1 MALKKGGFIM
11 AKKEALNPLTD
22 KPQSLSDLTLNYML
36 GYIKAKGTEKDKKWY
51 AQVVKS
57 YWGKKYN
64 NLAKAEIEGVT
75 DIPALRRDFAD
86 RFFPNLLSK
95 KREKAK
101 KSYLD
106 MVNELL

>member
-1 MALKKGGFIM
+1 MT
-11 AKKEALNPLTD
+11 KKEALNPLTD

-36 GYIKAKGTEKDKKWY
+36 GYIKAKGSKEDKKWY
-51 AQVVKS
+51 AEKVKS
-57 YWGKKYN
+57 YWGKKFN
-64 NLAKAEIEGVT
+64 NLSKKEIEAVT

-95 KREKAK
+95 KRGKTK